1 MIKLIFLLFS
11 FHVFPGIWEA
21 SNSWDLNWEK
31 KYQSWI
37 QNEFKQDIFSNPLSR
52 YYGIKTDCADA
63 IYAARAIFSMENSL
77 PFQFKN
83 TTGGKPSFFTNEY
96 SGYDDLPSKQ
106 MRLISFLNFF
116 GDFFSTYSLAFED
129 TLPVK
134 PNKLSPGDIFVA
146 PTHQND
152 NGLEYRHSHII
163 KDLSSRRY
171 FHLVSS
177 TVPSEVRTL
186 KLIKGLPKALIKKTQ
201 GWGFKRF
208 LWPEDHTHSI
218 KKINL
223 AKANLRFPTERG
235 FSFEQSSYIFDKNYI
250 HLFLDQMYKGRAFQK
265 EELESF
271 IDRKIFNICQ
281 LLNSR
286 KEEIEKSIKNIN
298 SKKDLYLDKNQ
309 CLKKEHYGN
318 YSTPSRD
325 AAIYDE
331 VKSLYLQWDQSSE
344 SDRSYFSNRSYNTLV
359 KALKFY
365 DYNHNPGRKNI
376 DVFNINVES
385 FSFIQGD
392 QYNSSVC
399 ELNISNKPYY
409 ISDFI
414 NRYTHDII
422 QKNENGKKV
431 KARNL
436 SDNPN
441 DSLLARWGLATQ
453 RRTCPNY
460 DEVLEFLE

>member
-1 MIKLIFLLFS
+1 MLKLLLILFS
-11 FHVFPGIWEA
+11 FHSIAGIWDA
-21 SNSWDLNWEK
+21 KNSWDLNWEK
-31 KYQSWI
+31 KYQNWV
-37 QNEFKQDIFSNPLSR
+37 QNEFQQDIFSNPESK
-52 YYGIKTDCADA
+52 YYGIRTDCADA

-83 TTGGKPSFFTNEY
+83 TTGGSPKFFTNQY
-96 SGYDDLPSKQ
+96 SAYDKLSSKEQ
-106 MRLISFLNFF
+106 RLISFINFF
-116 GDFFSTYSLAFED
+116 GDFFSTYSLAFND

-134 PNKLSPGDIFVA
+134 PNMLSPGDIFVA

-152 NGLEYRHSHII
+152 NGLQYRHSHII
-163 KDLSSRRY
+163 KDISTRRY

-208 LWPEDHTHSI
+208 IWPEDHKQSI
-218 KKINL
+218 TQINL
-223 AKANLRFPTERG
+223 AKKNLSFPKERG
-235 FSFEQSSYIFDKNYI
+235 FSFDQSGFIFNKNYMNI
-250 HLFLDQMYKGRAFQK
+250 FLDHMYKGRVFEK

-281 LLNSR
+281 LLTSR
-286 KEEIEKSIKNIN
+286 KSEIDKSIERIN
-298 SKKDLYLDKNQ
+298 SKRSTYLDKLQ
-309 CLKKEHYGN
+309 CLKKEHYGS

-325 AAIYDE
+325 AAIYEE
-331 VKSLYLQWDQSSE
+331 VKTLYSHWEQTNEAEKSQ
-344 SDRSYFSNRSYNTLV
+344 FSQRAYNTLI
-359 KALKFY
+359 KALKYY
-365 DYNHNPGRKNI
+365 DYNHNPGRSSI
-376 DVFNINVES
+376 DAFDIHVES

-392 QYNSSVC
+392 EYTDAVC
-399 ELNISNKPYY
+399 ELNISEKPYY

-422 QKNENGKKV
+422 QRNENGKKV

-441 DSLLARWGLATQ
+441 DSLLARWGLSSK